1 VSTQA
6 ESALFAQESATIV
19 ESDALLTLSVEP
31 PHDAKNKLA
40 RIKNAKFFIRIDLF
54 VVIN

>member
-19 ESDALLTLSVEP
+19 ESDALLALSVEP

-40 RIKNAKFFIRIDLF
+40 SIKNIRFFIRIDLF
-54 VVIN
+54 VII